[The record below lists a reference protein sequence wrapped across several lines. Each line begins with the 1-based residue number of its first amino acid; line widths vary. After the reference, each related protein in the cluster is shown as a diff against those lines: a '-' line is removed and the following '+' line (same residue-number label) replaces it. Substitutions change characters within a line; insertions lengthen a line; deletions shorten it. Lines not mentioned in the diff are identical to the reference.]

1 MKRGLSF
8 HTSNLGVEQ
17 VNTKLLLRHFQFNTF
32 FVICQRIHAHFPHCL
47 NFFIDFY
54 EKIMRQPK
62 RKRNAGAPTFRNSI
76 KSKFR
81 KSKFR
86 KIEVSKSNKSKRLHF
101 DKAECFGGVNLLRS
115 LPLVRPSGSA
125 FEVLSKA
132 QSQKLKLQV
141 PQKYADCFCFQSIR
155 GVSPQIN
162 VGGYVHWTA
171 IISFVLR
178 VR

>member
-1 MKRGLSF
+1 
-8 HTSNLGVEQ
+8 
-17 VNTKLLLRHFQFNTF
+17 
-32 FVICQRIHAHFPHCL
+32 
-47 NFFIDFY
+47 
-54 EKIMRQPK
+54 MRQPK

-115 LPLVRPSGSA
+115 LPLVRPTGSA

-178 VR
+178 VRWNCANGFAYSSPDSLFRRTEVINMPYLCRRNWVESWICG